1 MREKEEADEVPDV
14 VEVPVGPELDLH
26 SFAPREIPDVVESYL
41 EACVE
46 KGLVEVRLIHGR
58 GKGVQRAVVR
68 RLLSTHPHVKS
79 FEDAAPA
86 SGGWGATL
94 VRLRLIR

>member
-1 MREKEEADEVPDV
+1 MSVEDEADAVPEI
-14 VEVPVGPELDLH
+14 VEVPLGPELDLH

-46 KGLVEVRLIHGR
+46 KGMTDVRLVHGR

-68 RLLSTHPHVKS
+68 RLLSAHPHVVS
-79 FEDAAPA
+79 FEDAAPG

-94 VRLRLIR
+94 VRLRPGR